1 MLKLRSHSLF
11 ASAWLVA
18 AISGCTAVPPKA
30 PAHALPHA
38 HAEVPQDTHQT
49 WPAEDQIARLR
60 AAAARW
66 AALRTSCEKNLD
78 YSPQPV
84 ADFAPPPHYVD
95 PKGEARIAGS
105 LEADGNVA
113 YQQALCYTLSDDL
126 RYAHAGERILDAW
139 AVGVHRIAQ
148 GQGVADFNFMF
159 PRYAL
164 AASMLRR
171 DKGWND
177 TAFRAF
183 LRTQVLPLSVAARP
197 NNFGNWGVFLESS
210 SALYLQDRALMQ
222 RAANRW
228 RALMAAQV
236 APDGSL
242 PGETCRSDTTDYC
255 GGPDKGI
262 RGIAYTHYTLLPT
275 TLAAEIFRN
284 AGIDV
289 YAEPSGRKLAAA
301 YARAAAW
308 TQHPETFPYY
318 ASNGGRLQ
326 GVRTAAYFQVL
337 QHRAPNADGAEA
349 ISQGH
354 LSMDGY
360 ELRLLYGTD

>member
-1 MLKLRSHSLF
+1 MPD
-11 ASAWLVA
+11 A
-18 AISGCTAVPPKA
+18 
-30 PAHALPHA
+30 
-38 HAEVPQDTHQT
+38 HQT
-49 WPAEDQIARLR
+49 WPSDEQVARLR
-60 AAAARW
+60 AAPALW
-66 AALRTSCEKNLD
+66 AELRTSCEKNLN
-78 YSPQPV
+78 YLPQPV

-105 LEADGNVA
+105 LEADGKVA
-113 YQQALCYTLSDDL
+113 YQEALCHVLSGDA
-126 RYAHAGERILDAW
+126 RYARAGEGILDAW
-139 AVGVHRIAQ
+139 ATSVRQIAA
-148 GQGVADFNFMF
+148 GQGAADFNFFF

-164 AASMLRR
+164 AAAMLRR
-171 DKGWND
+171 DKGWD
-177 TAFRAF
+177 DAAFKTF
-183 LRTQVLPLSVAARP
+183 LRQEVLPHSVAGRS

-210 SALYLQDRALMQ
+210 SALYLNDHALLQ

-228 RALMAAQV
+228 RALMMSQV

-242 PGETCRSDTTDYC
+242 PEETCRSDTTNYC

-289 YAEPSGRKLAAA
+289 YAEASGRKLAAA

-308 TQHPETFPYY
+308 TLHPETFPYY
-318 ASNGGRLQ
+318 ASNEGRLQ

-337 QHRAPNADGAEA
+337 QHRVPCQDGGEVL
-349 ISQGH
+349 SQGH

-360 ELRLLYGTD
+360 ELSLLYGM